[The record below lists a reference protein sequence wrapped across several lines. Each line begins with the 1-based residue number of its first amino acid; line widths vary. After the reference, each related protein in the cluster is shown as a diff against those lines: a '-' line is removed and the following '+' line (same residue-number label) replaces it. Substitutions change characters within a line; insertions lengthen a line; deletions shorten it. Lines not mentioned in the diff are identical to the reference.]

1 MVLAVSYL
9 WWLVVLALGYLDQ
22 SRAASIGL
30 FWARSHICKLE
41 AATVLY
47 RRAGVR
53 KEFIAGAQVAL
64 MPRLCLVCLFLLLA
78 FTTKSW
84 DPRGHVGTVVVL
96 CERRR

>member
-9 WWLVVLALGYLDQ
+9 WWLVVLALRYLDQ
-22 SRAASIGL
+22 ARTASVGL
-30 FWARSHICKLE
+30 FWARSHIRKLE

-53 KEFIAGAQVAL
+53 EELIASAQVAL
-64 MPRLCLVCLFLLLA
+64 MPRLCFVCLFLLLA

-84 DPRGHVGTVVVL
+84 DP
-96 CERRR
+96 